1 MHATGTAFV
10 GLGANLGNPQ
20 QAIRS
25 ALTALAQ
32 LPQTRLIQ
40 HSSLYLTAPMQADGD
55 DYVNAVAELHTQLG
69 AELLLQELQQLEQQ
83 FGRLRSYQNAPR
95 TLDCDLLLFDGQVIH
110 TATLQVPHPRMHQR
124 AFVLFPLAQIAP
136 AITIPGHGPIATL
149 LPLVAQQTIQKLPD

>member
-1 MHATGTAFV
+1 MQATGTAFI

-124 AFVLFPLAQIAP
+124 AFVLVPLAQIAP